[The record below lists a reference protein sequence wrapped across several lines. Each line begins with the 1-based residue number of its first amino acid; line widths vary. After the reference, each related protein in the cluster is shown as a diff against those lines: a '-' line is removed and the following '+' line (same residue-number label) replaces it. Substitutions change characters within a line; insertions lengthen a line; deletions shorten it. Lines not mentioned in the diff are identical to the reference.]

1 MTDVSQAAAS
11 AAADSTDTLSCTRDS
26 AELAAWLRLTETP
39 GVGPVAARQLLAAF
53 GLPQDIFA
61 QPYSALAKVV
71 PERHARALLAEPDA
85 ALASLIERTVAW
97 ANTPGNAVFT
107 LADRGYPPRLLELP
121 DPPTLLYTKGDVS
134 LLRAAA
140 VGVVG
145 ARSATAAGI
154 ENARAFAQAL
164 SASSVTVVS
173 GLALGIDAAAHE
185 GALAGPG
192 STIAVVG
199 TGLDIVYPARNRALA
214 HRIAEAGLIISE
226 YPLGMGARAENFPR
240 RNRLIA
246 GLARGL
252 LVVEAAAQSGSLI
265 TARLAAEQGRDVFA
279 IPGSIHSPLAKG
291 CHLLIKQGAKLVET
305 AADILEEL
313 GWASAA
319 APERRTRPA
328 ASAPPSAQPPSA
340 AHAPA
345 ARTPPSAAETALLD
359 ALGFDPVDL
368 DTLCERTG
376 QPAAALSAQLLA
388 LELDGRIE
396 RQPGGRFLRLP

>member
-1 MTDVSQAAAS
+1 MTDASQVAAP
-11 AAADSTDTLSCTRDS
+11 AAADSTASLSCTRDP

-61 QPYSALAKVV
+61 QPYAALAKVL
-71 PERHARALLAEPDA
+71 PERQARAVLAEPDDTLSA
-85 ALASLIERTVAW
+85 LIERTVAW
-97 ANTPGNAVFT
+97 VNEPGNAIFT

-121 DPPTLLYTKGDVS
+121 DPPTLLYTKGDAS

-154 ENARAFAQAL
+154 ENARAFSQAL
-164 SASSVTVVS
+164 SAASVTIVS

-214 HRIAEAGLIISE
+214 HRIAEAGVIISE

-240 RNRLIA
+240 RNRLIS

-279 IPGSIHSPLAKG
+279 IPGSIH
-291 CHLLIKQGAKLVET
+291 
-305 AADILEEL
+305 
-313 GWASAA
+313 
-319 APERRTRPA
+319 
-328 ASAPPSAQPPSA
+328 
-340 AHAPA
+340 
-345 ARTPPSAAETALLD
+345 
-359 ALGFDPVDL
+359 
-368 DTLCERTG
+368 
-376 QPAAALSAQLLA
+376 
-388 LELDGRIE
+388 
-396 RQPGGRFLRLP
+396 

>member
-1 MTDVSQAAAS
+1 MTDASQVAAG
-11 AAADSTDTLSCTRDS
+11 AAIDSIDSLSCTRDS
-26 AELAAWLRLTETP
+26 VELAAWLRLTETP

-53 GLPQDIFA
+53 GLPQDIFV
-61 QPYSALAKVV
+61 QPYSALARVL
-71 PERHARALLAEPDA
+71 PERQARALLAAPDA
-85 ALASLIERTVAW
+85 ALAALIERTVAW
-97 ANTPGNAVFT
+97 ANEPGNAVFT
-107 LADRGYPPRLLELP
+107 LADRGYPPRLLELT
-121 DPPTLLYTKGDVS
+121 DPPTVLYAKGDVS

-154 ENARAFAQAL
+154 DNARAFAQAL
-164 SASSVTVVS
+164 SAASVTIVS

-185 GALAGPG
+185 GALSGPG

-214 HRIAEAGLIISE
+214 HRIAEAGVIISE

-305 AADILEEL
+305 AADILDEL
-313 GWASAA
+313 GWGRST
-319 APERRTRPA
+319 APVKRTSRT
-328 ASAPPSAQPPSA
+328 
-340 AHAPA
+340 APA
-345 ARTPPSAAETALLD
+345 EDAVIAQAPVARAAPSAAETTLLD

-376 QPAAALSAQLLA
+376 QAAAALSAQLLA
-388 LELDGRIE
+388 LELDGRVE

>member
-1 MTDVSQAAAS
+1 MTDASEVAAS
-11 AAADSTDTLSCTRDS
+11 AATDSIDSLSCTRDS
-26 AELAAWLRLTETP
+26 VELAAWLRLTETP

-61 QPYSALAKVV
+61 QPYSALARVL
-71 PERHARALLAEPDA
+71 PERQARALLAAPGEALA
-85 ALASLIERTVAW
+85 ALVERTVTW
-97 ANTPGNAVFT
+97 ANEPGNAVFT
-107 LADRGYPPRLLELP
+107 LADRGYPPRLLELT
-121 DPPTLLYTKGDVS
+121 DPPTVLYAKGDVS

-154 ENARAFAQAL
+154 DNARAFAQAL
-164 SASSVTVVS
+164 SAASVTVVS

-185 GALAGPG
+185 GALSGPG

-214 HRIAEAGLIISE
+214 HRIAEAGVIISE

-305 AADILEEL
+305 AADILDEL
-313 GWASAA
+313 GWGQAA
-319 APERRTRPA
+319 APVKRASRAAPA
-328 ASAPPSAQPPSA
+328 KGAAVAQ
-340 AHAPA
+340 APA
-345 ARTPPSAAETALLD
+345 ARLAPSAAETTLLD

-376 QPAAALSAQLLA
+376 QAAAALSAQLLA
-388 LELDGRIE
+388 LELDGRVE

>member
-1 MTDVSQAAAS
+1 MTDASQVAAG
-11 AAADSTDTLSCTRDS
+11 AATDSIDSLSCTRDS
-26 AELAAWLRLTETP
+26 VELAAWLRLTETP

-61 QPYSALAKVV
+61 QPYSALARVL
-71 PERHARALLAEPDA
+71 PERQARALLAAPDE
-85 ALASLIERTVAW
+85 ALAALIERTVAW
-97 ANTPGNAVFT
+97 ANEPGNAVFT
-107 LADRGYPPRLLELP
+107 LADRGYPPRLLELT
-121 DPPTLLYTKGDVS
+121 DPPTVLYAKGDVS

-154 ENARAFAQAL
+154 DNARAFAQAL
-164 SASSVTVVS
+164 SAASVTVVS

-185 GALAGPG
+185 GALNGPG

-214 HRIAEAGLIISE
+214 HRIAEAGVIISE

-305 AADILEEL
+305 AADILDEL
-313 GWASAA
+313 GWGRTVAPVKRASRT
-319 APERRTRPA
+319 APAE
-328 ASAPPSAQPPSA
+328 SATVAP
-340 AHAPA
+340 APA
-345 ARTPPSAAETALLD
+345 ARLAPSAAETTLLD

-376 QPAAALSAQLLA
+376 QGAAALSAQLLA
-388 LELDGRIE
+388 LELDGRVE
-396 RQPGGRFLRLP
+396 RRPGGRFLRLP

>member
-1 MTDVSQAAAS
+1 MTDASQVAAG
-11 AAADSTDTLSCTRDS
+11 AATDSIDSLSCTRDS
-26 AELAAWLRLTETP
+26 VELAAWLRLTETT

-53 GLPQDIFA
+53 GLPQDIFV
-61 QPYSALAKVV
+61 QPYSALARVL
-71 PERHARALLAEPDA
+71 PERQARALLAAPDA
-85 ALASLIERTVAW
+85 ALAALIERTVAW
-97 ANTPGNAVFT
+97 ANEPGNAVFT
-107 LADRGYPPRLLELP
+107 LADRGYPPRLLELT
-121 DPPTLLYTKGDVS
+121 DPPTVLYAKGDVS

-154 ENARAFAQAL
+154 DNARAFAQAL
-164 SASSVTVVS
+164 SAASVTIVS

-185 GALAGPG
+185 GALGGPG

-199 TGLDIVYPARNRALA
+199 TGLDIVYQARNRELA
-214 HRIAEAGLIISE
+214 HRIAEAGVIISE

-305 AADILEEL
+305 AADILDEL
-313 GWASAA
+313 GWGRST
-319 APERRTRPA
+319 APVKRTSRT
-328 ASAPPSAQPPSA
+328 
-340 AHAPA
+340 APA
-345 ARTPPSAAETALLD
+345 EDAVIAQAPVARAAPSAAETTLLD
-359 ALGFDPVDL
+359 ALGLIPL
-368 DTLCERTG
+368 IWIPCASA
-376 QPAAALSAQLLA
+376 PARPRLRCRHSFWRWNWMAA
-388 LELDGRIE
+388 
-396 RQPGGRFLRLP
+396 

>member
-1 MTDVSQAAAS
+1 M
-11 AAADSTDTLSCTRDS
+11 L
-26 AELAAWLRLTETP
+26 
-39 GVGPVAARQLLAAF
+39 
-53 GLPQDIFA
+53 
-61 QPYSALAKVV
+61 
-71 PERHARALLAEPDA
+71 PERQARALLAEPDE
-85 ALASLIERTVAW
+85 ALAALIERTAAW
-97 ANTPGNAVFT
+97 AAEPGNAIFT

-121 DPPTLLYTKGDVS
+121 DPPTLLYAKGDVS

-145 ARSATAAGI
+145 ARSATAQGL

-164 SASSVTVVS
+164 SAANVTIVS
-173 GLALGIDAAAHE
+173 GLALGIDAAAHD
-185 GALAGPG
+185 GALTGPG

-199 TGLDIVYPARNRALA
+199 TGLDVVYPARNRALA
-214 HRIAEAGLIISE
+214 HRIAEAGLILSE

-305 AADILEEL
+305 AADILDEL
-313 GWASAA
+313 GWSRTPAPATRTPRTA
-319 APERRTRPA
+319 APAPA
-328 ASAPPSAQPPSA
+328 PASAPA
-340 AHAPA
+340 AA
-345 ARTPPSAAETALLD
+345 AAETALLD

-376 QPAAALSAQLLA
+376 QTAANLSAQLLA
-388 LELDGRIE
+388 LELAGRIE